1 MISIK
6 IYNIILFTNMFTHY
20 KTLMSLFNFFF
31 NRLHFTTLTWEV
43 NKWRHEMGKVNKRR
57 GIGFK
62 SQKQQRKLDNIL
74 HSLQD
79 RWSTFSIF
87 SEHNYFQRS
96 RYAVSTPYT
105 LSDVADDII
114 IDNSQPRTDI
124 DWRKGRR
131 VAELCVLADGLRS
144 CEECGIPL
152 HLSHCVGIITYGLG
166 AFLKGICLIISSY

>member
-1 MISIK
+1 
-6 IYNIILFTNMFTHY
+6 
-20 KTLMSLFNFFF
+20 
-31 NRLHFTTLTWEV
+31 
-43 NKWRHEMGKVNKRR
+43 MGKVNKRR

-62 SQKQQRKLDNIL
+62 NQKQQRKLDNML

-87 SEHNYFQRS
+87 SEHNYFQRL

-131 VAELCVLADGLRS
+131 AIELSVLADGLRS

-166 AFLKGICLIISSY
+166 GFLKRYLPDLVIISSY

>member
-1 MISIK
+1 
-6 IYNIILFTNMFTHY
+6 
-20 KTLMSLFNFFF
+20 
-31 NRLHFTTLTWEV
+31 
-43 NKWRHEMGKVNKRR
+43 MGRVNKRR

-62 SQKQQRKLDNIL
+62 SQKQQRKLYLFYTVYKIAGR
-74 HSLQD
+74 H
-79 RWSTFSIF
+79 FSIF